1 MPQNEYSYC
10 QELVA
15 KSIQDADSATAVQ
28 DLLDRLKSVL
38 SSLESNVQECITV
51 YEEIEQT
58 ANAVSDDPVEV
69 SVPFDVEFSRTSLH
83 AMIDTLSEALKEGI
97 QTLETYG
104 IQWFAEEEKVEAA
117 INGQAVVCW
126 HMENDGDTATIC
138 LNYLGGPR
146 RQVPLSSL
154 KHIREQ
160 D

>member
-28 DLLDRLKSVL
+28 DLLNRLKSVL

-58 ANAVSDDPVEV
+58 ANAVSDNPVEV

-83 AMIDTLSEALKEGI
+83 AMIDTLSEALKEGM

-104 IQWFAEEEKVEAA
+104 IQWFAEEEKVVTS
-117 INGQAVVCW
+117 IDGQEVACW
-126 HMENDGDTATIC
+126 HMENDGDIATIC

-154 KHIREQ
+154 KHLREQ
-160 D
+160 N

>member
-15 KSIQDADSATAVQ
+15 KSIQDAESASAVQ
-28 DLLDRLKSVL
+28 DLLNRLKSVL

-69 SVPFDVEFSRTSLH
+69 AVPFDVEFSSTSLH
-83 AMIDTLSEALKEGI
+83 AMIDTLSEALKEGV

-104 IQWFAEEEKVEAA
+104 IQWFAEEEKVVAFIDGKEVA
-117 INGQAVVCW
+117 CW
-126 HMENDGDTATIC
+126 HMENDGNMATIC
-138 LNYLGGPR
+138 LDYLGGPR

-154 KHIREQ
+154 KHVQEQ
-160 D
+160 A